1 MAELLS
7 WLVDPLHYAF
17 MLRGLTAAVIVGIV
31 CAVLGT
37 YIVLRGM
44 AFFGDALAHA
54 ILPGVAVGYLVG
66 TGSQFWVLLGALVAG
81 IFTAFGIGAI
91 TKGGLKEDTAIGVMF
106 AGMFALGIALIST
119 VRSYT
124 VDLTHFL
131 FGNVLAV
138 SSSDLW
144 LIAIFGGLVLLTVAA
159 FYKEFLV
166 VSFDPILAKTLRL
179 PTTLLRYL
187 LLLLIAVTI
196 VLSLQA
202 VGIALMSAML
212 VTPAATAYLLTRRLP
227 VMMALSAIFGAASGV
242 LGLYLSFYLNIASG
256 PAIVLVCTAFFML
269 AFFFSPRQGLLKRI
283 RGTRAKSGEADAPKK
298 SIVPEQPDPDPS
310 LVSHLQ

>member
-1 MAELLS
+1 MAEILS
-7 WLVDPLHYAF
+7 WLIDPLGYAF

-31 CAVLGT
+31 CAVLGS

-54 ILPGVAVGYLVG
+54 ILPGVAVGFLLG
-66 TGSQFWVLLGALVAG
+66 AGNQLWVLAGALVAG

-91 TKGGLKEDTAIGVMF
+91 SKGGIKEDTAIGVMF
-106 AGMFALGIALIST
+106 AGMFALGIALISSA
-119 VRSYT
+119 RSYT

-131 FGNVLAV
+131 FGNVLGV
-138 SSSDLW
+138 SSGDLW
-144 LIAIFGGLVLLTVAA
+144 LIAIFGALVLVAVAA

-166 VSFDPILAKTLRL
+166 MSFDPMLARTLRL
-179 PTTLLRYL
+179 PSSFLRYL

-202 VGIALMSAML
+202 VGIALMTAML

-227 VMMALSAIFGAASGV
+227 VMMALAAAFGAASGV
-242 LGLYLSFYLNIASG
+242 LGLYLSFYVNIASG
-256 PAIVLVCTAFFML
+256 PAIVLVCTAFFIL
-269 AFFFSPRQGLLKRI
+269 AFLFSPRQGLVKRL
-283 RGTRAKSGEADAPKK
+283 RLAHEPPVASSASSKS
-298 SIVPEQPDPDPS
+298 VVTEQPDTGPTVP
-310 LVSHLQ
+310 